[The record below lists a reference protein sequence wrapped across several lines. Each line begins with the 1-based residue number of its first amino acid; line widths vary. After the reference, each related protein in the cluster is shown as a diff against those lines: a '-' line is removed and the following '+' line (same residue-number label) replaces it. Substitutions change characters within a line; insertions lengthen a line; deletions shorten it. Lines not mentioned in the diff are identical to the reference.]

1 MPGLPPVAQTLPGY
15 EVAFAPAGTP
25 AAIVQRLN
33 REIVRVLNRPEVKDK
48 FHESQIEVVGDT
60 PEQLAAMIKSEIAT
74 TAKVIKEAGIRAD

>member
-1 MPGLPPVAQTLPGY
+1 MLFRS

>member
-1 MPGLPPVAQTLPGY
+1 M
-15 EVAFAPAGTP
+15 
-25 AAIVQRLN
+25 
-33 REIVRVLNRPEVKDK
+33 RVLNRPEVKDK